1 VKRHYEIGASKY
13 KGPGYRI
20 DNTSIDGSGLV
31 ADDGDSRHEGTLLG
45 IETPIERAEL
55 HGYSIRTGGK
65 VRGG

>member
-20 DNTSIDGSGLV
+20 
-31 ADDGDSRHEGTLLG
+31 DSRHEGTLLG